1 METPTVASSSS
12 DTTEAQLQEAMST
25 AAFSANA
32 VDVTTP
38 SNDSRY
44 SQEPTDAAAAEKLS
58 QWRIL
63 HRGKAPVPILPTQ
76 RRLGKLK
83 TVGNGASEKEEEE
96 EEEKGENR
104 KKTSGWWWN

>member
-12 DTTEAQLQEAMST
+12 DTTEAQLHEAMST

-38 SNDSRY
+38 SNDSKY
-44 SQEPTDAAAAEKLS
+44 SKELADAAAAEKLS

-83 TVGNGASEKEEEE
+83 TVGNGASEEEKE
-96 EEEKGENR
+96 EEEKGEKR
-104 KKTSGWWWN
+104 KKSSGWWW